1 MSRNNDLLKF
11 ILKKKIPLWKAIEIL
26 EEAEKEKWE
35 ENKKVRKSYEKAIL
49 SGYEK
54 R

>member
-1 MSRNNDLLKF
+1 MNRNNDLLKF

-26 EEAEKEKWE
+26 EEASEKERE
-35 ENKKVRKSYEKAIL
+35 IYKKGCKEYETALLKR
-49 SGYEK
+49 YET